1 MAAEKCEFSNL
12 ATEEAETDTKL
23 QITDLSSS
31 GADMVYTQALFA
43 IIGALSLEQ
52 GGMVANRVVRERIL
66 QVIGLKSGLAGDIQ
80 PEQLGSSSELQ

>member
-1 MAAEKCEFSNL
+1 M
-12 ATEEAETDTKL
+12 
-23 QITDLSSS
+23 TDLSAS

-66 QVIGLKSGLAGDIQ
+66 QVIGLKSGLASGDVQ
-80 PEQLGSSSELQ
+80 PEQLSSAPELQ